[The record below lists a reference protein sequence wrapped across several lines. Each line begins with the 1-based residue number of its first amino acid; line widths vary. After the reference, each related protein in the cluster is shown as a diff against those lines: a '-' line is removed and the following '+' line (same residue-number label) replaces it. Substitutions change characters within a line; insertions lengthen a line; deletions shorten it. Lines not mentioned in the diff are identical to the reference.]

1 MQEREPTK
9 ETIERSTL
17 FFLWHPGTEHIFS
30 GYGLAMR
37 PGSNELLAGLLMVDR
52 PWPADPEWLAEVE
65 ATFGECHLVPMTP
78 AGERGI
84 ACQMQIEPDSLPH
97 LRRFPGEKTA
107 AIQTALKPLLENPP
121 KPVFTLRWDEE
132 ARAWCSRFAPLA
144 ELPGEIREVF
154 ERTGYGCLAAEAN
167 VGVVHVCHASDQDI
181 EGFANKPVLY
191 RWQLVEMP
199 AAPLIRL
206 EVAILDRPSN
216 PYRFESFLNVA
227 QDDQARVLAELAHQD
242 RLYLAF
248 YGDDLTHRYTKIVDH
263 DEQQWQYLDELVAEA
278 VAYWDRIPPEQRDL
292 NRGKAEFLSRS
303 GTWE

>member
-1 MQEREPTK
+1 MVEREPAK
-9 ETIERSTL
+9 ETIGRGDL

-37 PGSNELLAGLLMVDR
+37 PGSDELLAGLLMVDR
-52 PWPADPEWLAEVE
+52 PWPADREWLAEVE

-107 AIQTALKPLLENPP
+107 AIQTALKPLPEHPP

-132 ARAWCSRFAPLA
+132 ARAWCSHFAPLA

-167 VGVVHVCHASDQDI
+167 VGVVHVCHAADRDI
-181 EGFANKPVLY
+181 EGFAGKPVLY
-191 RWQLVEMP
+191 RWQLVKMP
-199 AAPLIRL
+199 TAPLIRL
-206 EVAILDRPSN
+206 EVAILDCPSN

-227 QDDQARVLAELAHQD
+227 QEDQARVLGELANQP

-248 YGDDLTHRYTKIVDH
+248 YGDDLTYRFTHVVEH

-278 VAYWDRIPPEQRDL
+278 TAYWDRIPPEQRDFD
-292 NRGKAEFLSRS
+292 RAKAEFLSRS
-303 GTWE
+303 NNWG

>member
-1 MQEREPTK
+1 
-9 ETIERSTL
+9 
-17 FFLWHPGTEHIFS
+17 
-30 GYGLAMR
+30 
-37 PGSNELLAGLLMVDR
+37 MVDR

-107 AIQTALKPLLENPP
+107 AIQTALEPLLEHPP
-121 KPVFTLRWDEE
+121 RPVFTLHWNEE

-167 VGVVHVCHASDQDI
+167 VGIVHVCHAADRDI
-181 EGFANKPVLY
+181 EGFAGKPVLY
-191 RWQLVEMP
+191 RWEL
-199 AAPLIRL
+199 
-206 EVAILDRPSN
+206 
-216 PYRFESFLNVA
+216 
-227 QDDQARVLAELAHQD
+227 ARVLAELAHQD

-248 YGDDLTHRYTKIVDH
+248 YGDDLTHRFTHIVDH
-263 DEQQWQYLDELVAEA
+263 DEQQWQYLDELVAE
-278 VAYWDRIPPEQRDL
+278 YWEQIPPEQRDL
-292 NRGKAEFLSRS
+292 NGGKAEFLRAS
-303 GTWE
+303 GADRRPQSAVG